1 MSFQVFYGLLTLPT
15 HMSCPYFLTT
25 STVLVTS
32 VYLVL
37 KIEKLAV
44 FYRVATA
51 LLVADSLYDTPL
63 MNTAIPGEIPQLS
76 LGTQQSPLFATVV
89 KLCALVES
97 GRDKTLLSH
106 RLARGHTTNCNKRTA
121 VIGAGNNRNST
132 AAAAAAAGAA
142 AAAAKKISTRKT
154 SWHLT

>member
-1 MSFQVFYGLLTLPT
+1 MSFEVFYGLLTLPT

-37 KIEKLAV
+37 KIAKLV
-44 FYRVATA
+44 
-51 LLVADSLYDTPL
+51 LVADSLYDTPL

-142 AAAAKKISTRKT
+142 AAAAAKKISTRKT